1 MDLEDD
7 SRINL
12 GIVGDG
18 WEFLFRIRGGEGL
31 QILMV
36 SMLKKMVKPL
46 KAKVCEILLR
56 EA

>member
-12 GIVGDG
+12 GIIGDG
-18 WEFLFRIRGGEGL
+18 WEFLFRIREGEGL

-56 EA
+56 ES